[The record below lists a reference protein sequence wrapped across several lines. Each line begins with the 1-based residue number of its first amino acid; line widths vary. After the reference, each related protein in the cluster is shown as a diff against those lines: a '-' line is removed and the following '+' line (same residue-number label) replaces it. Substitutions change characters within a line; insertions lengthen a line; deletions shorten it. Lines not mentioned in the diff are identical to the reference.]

1 MKLKIF
7 WILLIFLLLLPL
19 FYVLDLTP
27 GAEKIPLPLEV
38 SVFALTGTTLI
49 FWPAAKR
56 SFIFAS
62 NALFLIMTV
71 FFMLD
76 LPDAANIFGSLGFGI
91 LVLTVLFYL
100 PRLFKQGHL

>member
-1 MKLKIF
+1 MKFKTLR
-7 WILLIFLLLLPL
+7 ILFIFLLLLPL
-19 FYVLDLTP
+19 FYVLDLT
-27 GAEKIPLPLEV
+27 AAAKKIPLLLEV

-76 LPDAANIFGSLGFGI
+76 LPDTANIFGSLGFGI
-91 LVLTVLFYL
+91 LVITVIFYL
-100 PRLFKQGHL
+100 PSFFKQGHL